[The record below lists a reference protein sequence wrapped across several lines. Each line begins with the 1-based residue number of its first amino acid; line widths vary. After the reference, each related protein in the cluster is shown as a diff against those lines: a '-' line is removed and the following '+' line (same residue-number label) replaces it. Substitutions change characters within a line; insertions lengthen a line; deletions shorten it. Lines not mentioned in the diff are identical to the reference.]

1 MTEKNQ
7 KPNGN
12 GFTVQQ
18 KKELVD
24 IIGTTISP
32 YFTKVYATLGSEI
45 GQVRKEMREQKEEL
59 RKEMRDI
66 KEELRKEMIDIKE
79 DLKSYIAVQ
88 IEASRYDFRATTET
102 TQLHATKI
110 NDHEKRITRLE
121 KSV

>member
-12 GFTVQQ
+12 GFTAQQ

-24 IIGTTISP
+24 IVGTTMSP
-32 YFTKVYATLGSEI
+32 YFTKVYSTLNSEIGKLRSEI
-45 GQVRKEMREQKEEL
+45 GQVRKEMIEQ
-59 RKEMRDI
+59 
-66 KEELRKEMIDIKE
+66 KE
-79 DLKSYIAVQ
+79 DLKSYISVQ

-110 NDHEKRITRLE
+110 NDHEKRITQLE